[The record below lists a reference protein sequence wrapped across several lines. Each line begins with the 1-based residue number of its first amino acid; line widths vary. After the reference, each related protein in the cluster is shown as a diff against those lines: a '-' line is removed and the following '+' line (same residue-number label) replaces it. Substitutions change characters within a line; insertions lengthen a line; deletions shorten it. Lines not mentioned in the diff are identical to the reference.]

1 MNTDPFENH
10 QLIPQISVIIPT
22 LNEAHTIRN
31 TLESTHNIPGVEI
44 LVVDGGSA
52 DNTVHIA
59 RTYNVQIFH
68 SLPGRACQ
76 MNKGAS
82 VANGQL
88 LVFLHA
94 DTLLPK
100 GFEQHVRSL
109 VSRPEFVAGAFQLSI
124 DSASHSLRIIEK
136 IANWR
141 SRHLQIPYGDQAI
154 FMEKKRF
161 LDMGGFP
168 NLPIMEDLEFV
179 RQLRS
184 QGQMVIAPISVITSG
199 RRWKRLGILRTTL
212 INQIM
217 ILAFYVGIDPL
228 RLALW
233 YRKNEK

>member
-1 MNTDPFENH
+1 M
-10 QLIPQISVIIPT
+10 
-22 LNEAHTIRN
+22 
-31 TLESTHNIPGVEI
+31 
-44 LVVDGGSA
+44 
-52 DNTVHIA
+52 
-59 RTYNVQIFH
+59 
-68 SLPGRACQ
+68 
-76 MNKGAS
+76 
-82 VANGQL
+82 
-88 LVFLHA
+88 
-94 DTLLPK
+94 
-100 GFEQHVRSL
+100 
-109 VSRPEFVAGAFQLSI
+109 AGAFQLSI

-168 NLPIMEDLEFV
+168 NLPIMEDFEFV

-184 QGQMVIAPISVITSG
+184 QGQMVIAPVSVITSG

-212 INQIM
+212 INQLM